1 MGLLSSLLGG
11 IFGTAGS
18 AMSAALNYNYA
29 KKLQEHQYDLNQNA
43 LRSFYTNNRY
53 SLESAGYNPLLGIAG
68 STAQG
73 FTASSAGVPTDL
85 NSGMTQG
92 INSAETI
99 KNNREQR
106 KLLEKQQENVSAD
119 TDVKKYGQKGAIIKN
134 LLEFADKHKD
144 NPKIQKAVDAQ
155 VIGASPVNSAVNQ
168 INSFKNNHPTTVT
181 VLRKL
186 RQGDFRGAKYA
197 IDLRRKRIENSIRG
211 TSAVSNSVKYG
222 RDRGYDFEYL
232 PDVDDVISRDY
243 KLGKL
248 RR

>member
-1 MGLLSSLLGG
+1 MGILSSLIGG

-18 AMSAALNYNYA
+18 AMSAAMNYNYA

-43 LRSFYTNNRY
+43 LRSFYANNRY
-53 SLESAGYNPLLGIAG
+53 SLENAGYNPLLGIAG

-73 FTASSAGVPTDL
+73 FSASSAGVPADI
-85 NSGMTQG
+85 SGGMSQG
-92 INSAETI
+92 INTAETI

-106 KLLEKQQENVSAD
+106 ELLQKQQENVSAD
-119 TDVKKYGQKGAIIKN
+119 TDVKKFGQKGAIIKN

-144 NPKIQKAVDAQ
+144 NPKIQKVVDAQ
-155 VIGASPVNSAVNQ
+155 VLGVSPVNSAVSQ

-197 IDLRRKRIENSIRG
+197 IDLRRKRISGSLYANSAK
-211 TSAVSNSVKYG
+211 AVGYG
-222 RDRGYDFEYL
+222 HDRGYDFEYL
-232 PDVDDVISRDY
+232 PDVEDVISRDY
-243 KLGKL
+243 RSGKL
-248 RR
+248 KRR